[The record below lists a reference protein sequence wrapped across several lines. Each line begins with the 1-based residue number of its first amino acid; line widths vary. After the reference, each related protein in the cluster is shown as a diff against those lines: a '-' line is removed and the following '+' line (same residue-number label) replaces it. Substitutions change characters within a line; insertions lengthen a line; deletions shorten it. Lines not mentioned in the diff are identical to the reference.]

1 MYYPTYHWRK
11 YLNVCVGL
19 LLSTVTSHALAGAWT
34 QQEGAIYNRTS
45 VNYYYSDTNFDSDGN
60 KVAFSDNG
68 EFADTNLTNY
78 LEYGISDR
86 LTAFTSI
93 TLKSIRSENDFRK
106 DETWGIG
113 DIDIGLRQKLFS
125 TSESVFSIQSL
136 VKVPEAYDEDYRL
149 PLGNGQYDAEVRFEY
164 GLSLWRYFP
173 GYTNIELGY
182 RWRDKDPS
190 DEVRYLFEI
199 GSSLTDKTYTRLK
212 FDGTLSREN
221 GSTTDN
227 SGNPTTTNNFDLLKL
242 DWTVGYKLTPAW
254 SVEAAWTP
262 SITGENTADGD
273 TYTLAISYSTPR

>member
-1 MYYPTYHWRK
+1 MH
-11 YLNVCVGL
+11 YLTHHRRNYVNVCTAL
-19 LLSTVTSHALAGAWT
+19 LLSSITGQALAGAWT

-45 VNYYYSDTNFDSDGN
+45 INYFYSDTNFDGDGN
-60 KVAFSDNG
+60 KVAFADNG

-78 LEYGISDR
+78 LEYGISDK
-86 LTAFTSI
+86 LTAFTSVA
-93 TLKSIRSENDFRK
+93 LKSIRSENDLRK
-106 DETWGIG
+106 DETWGVG
-113 DIDIGLRQKLFS
+113 DIDIGLRQQLFS
-125 TSESVFSIQSL
+125 ASDSVFSVQGLI
-136 VKVPEAYDEDYRL
+136 KVPEAYDEDELL
-149 PLGNGQYDAEVRFEY
+149 PLGNGQYDAEIRFAY
-164 GLSLWRYFP
+164 GLSLWKYFP

-242 DWTVGYKLTPAW
+242 DWTVGYKVTQAW